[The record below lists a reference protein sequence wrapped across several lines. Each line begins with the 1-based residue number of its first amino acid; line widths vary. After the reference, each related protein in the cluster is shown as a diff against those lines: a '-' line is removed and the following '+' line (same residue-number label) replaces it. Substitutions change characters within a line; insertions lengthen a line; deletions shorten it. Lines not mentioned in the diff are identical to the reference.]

1 MNDLSKV
8 VDKLLAQ
15 GLLALRGTCVMPR
28 LVNSDYSNLAAQQG
42 ASIDVP
48 IPSAIKA
55 QAVTPGATSQ
65 DTGDISPVSA
75 TIKLDRWME
84 APFYLTDKDLMEAN
98 RGVIP
103 MQASEAVKAIANDV
117 NATLLG
123 LGRKF
128 YGMVGTPGT
137 TPFST
142 VVDAT
147 NARKVLNRQLAP
159 VNDRRIVL
167 DPDAEA
173 AALGLSGFA
182 DVSKS
187 GDARPIIDGTIG
199 RKYGFDWAMDQQ
211 VPTFEASV
219 MTEGALTVNGA
230 NEAGAQVVSLAKAT
244 NAAAATPPPM
254 TSTRL
259 VDSKDLENSGLSR
272 RSFSTAMRTSSA
284 ALLVLASLSLPIHD
298 TCSRILAISNMYLLS
313 PGEGRIGTRMR
324 LAAAQQAVGDQ
335 THGRVLH
342 AFHYILFTHA
352 VPKQAHG
359 KVFLDQQI
367 QHRVLGRLAEG
378 LAKGHGAFAF
388 APEVLFAGDR
398 GDVDVLPAHDLREIF
413 PAFGGEHV
421 LFDLFAFLRQGF
433 EQAVRPPRKESGY
446 TVKTCH

>member
-230 NEAGAQVVSLAKAT
+230 NEAGAQVVSLAFHRDAIAFAT
-244 NAAAATPPPM
+244 RPLMDSANGLGNLTQSA
-254 TSTRL
+254 
-259 VDSKDLENSGLSR
+259 VDPVSGLSLRLEVSREHKRTRFSYDILYGADVVR
-272 RSFSTAMRTSSA
+272 RE
-284 ALLVLASLSLPIHD
+284 LG
-298 TCSRILAISNMYLLS
+298 CRI
-313 PGEGRIGTRMR
+313 
-324 LAAAQQAVGDQ
+324 
-335 THGRVLH
+335 
-342 AFHYILFTHA
+342 
-352 VPKQAHG
+352 
-359 KVFLDQQI
+359 
-367 QHRVLGRLAEG
+367 
-378 LAKGHGAFAF
+378 
-388 APEVLFAGDR
+388 AG
-398 GDVDVLPAHDLREIF
+398 
-413 PAFGGEHV
+413 
-421 LFDLFAFLRQGF
+421 
-433 EQAVRPPRKESGY
+433 
-446 TVKTCH
+446 

>member
-167 DPDAEA
+167 DPDAEV

-211 VPTFEASV
+211 VPSFEASV

-230 NEAGAQVVSLAKAT
+230 NEAGAQVVSLAFHRDAIAFAT
-244 NAAAATPPPM
+244 RPLMDSANGLGNLTQSA
-254 TSTRL
+254 
-259 VDSKDLENSGLSR
+259 VDPVSGLSLRLEVSREHKRTRFSYDILYGADVVR
-272 RSFSTAMRTSSA
+272 RE
-284 ALLVLASLSLPIHD
+284 LG
-298 TCSRILAISNMYLLS
+298 CRI
-313 PGEGRIGTRMR
+313 
-324 LAAAQQAVGDQ
+324 
-335 THGRVLH
+335 
-342 AFHYILFTHA
+342 
-352 VPKQAHG
+352 
-359 KVFLDQQI
+359 
-367 QHRVLGRLAEG
+367 
-378 LAKGHGAFAF
+378 
-388 APEVLFAGDR
+388 AG
-398 GDVDVLPAHDLREIF
+398 
-413 PAFGGEHV
+413 
-421 LFDLFAFLRQGF
+421 
-433 EQAVRPPRKESGY
+433 
-446 TVKTCH
+446 

>member
-103 MQASEAVKAIANDV
+103 MQASEVVKAIANDV

-211 VPTFEASV
+211 VPSFEASV

-230 NEAGAQVVSLAKAT
+230 NEAGAQVVSLAFHRDAIAFAT
-244 NAAAATPPPM
+244 RPLMDSANGLGNLTQSA
-254 TSTRL
+254 
-259 VDSKDLENSGLSR
+259 VDPVSGLSLRLEVSREHKRTRFSYDILYGADVVR
-272 RSFSTAMRTSSA
+272 RE
-284 ALLVLASLSLPIHD
+284 LG
-298 TCSRILAISNMYLLS
+298 CRI
-313 PGEGRIGTRMR
+313 
-324 LAAAQQAVGDQ
+324 
-335 THGRVLH
+335 
-342 AFHYILFTHA
+342 
-352 VPKQAHG
+352 
-359 KVFLDQQI
+359 
-367 QHRVLGRLAEG
+367 
-378 LAKGHGAFAF
+378 
-388 APEVLFAGDR
+388 AG
-398 GDVDVLPAHDLREIF
+398 
-413 PAFGGEHV
+413 
-421 LFDLFAFLRQGF
+421 
-433 EQAVRPPRKESGY
+433 
-446 TVKTCH
+446 

>member
-15 GLLALRGTCVMPR
+15 GPLALRGTCVMPR

-128 YGMVGTPGT
+128 YGIVGTPGT

-211 VPTFEASV
+211 VPSFEASV

-230 NEAGAQVVSLAKAT
+230 NEAGAQVVSLAFHRDAIAFAT
-244 NAAAATPPPM
+244 RPLMDSANGLGNLTQSA
-254 TSTRL
+254 
-259 VDSKDLENSGLSR
+259 VDPVSGLSLRLEVSREHKRTRFSYDILYGADVVR
-272 RSFSTAMRTSSA
+272 RE
-284 ALLVLASLSLPIHD
+284 LG
-298 TCSRILAISNMYLLS
+298 CRI
-313 PGEGRIGTRMR
+313 
-324 LAAAQQAVGDQ
+324 
-335 THGRVLH
+335 
-342 AFHYILFTHA
+342 
-352 VPKQAHG
+352 
-359 KVFLDQQI
+359 
-367 QHRVLGRLAEG
+367 
-378 LAKGHGAFAF
+378 
-388 APEVLFAGDR
+388 AG
-398 GDVDVLPAHDLREIF
+398 
-413 PAFGGEHV
+413 
-421 LFDLFAFLRQGF
+421 
-433 EQAVRPPRKESGY
+433 
-446 TVKTCH
+446 

>member
-128 YGMVGTPGT
+128 YGIVGTPGT

-230 NEAGAQVVSLAKAT
+230 NEAGAQVVSLAFHRDAIAFAT
-244 NAAAATPPPM
+244 RPLMDSANGLGNPTQSA
-254 TSTRL
+254 
-259 VDSKDLENSGLSR
+259 VDPVSGLSLRLEVSREHKRTRFSYDILYGADVVR
-272 RSFSTAMRTSSA
+272 RE
-284 ALLVLASLSLPIHD
+284 LG
-298 TCSRILAISNMYLLS
+298 CRI
-313 PGEGRIGTRMR
+313 
-324 LAAAQQAVGDQ
+324 
-335 THGRVLH
+335 
-342 AFHYILFTHA
+342 
-352 VPKQAHG
+352 
-359 KVFLDQQI
+359 
-367 QHRVLGRLAEG
+367 
-378 LAKGHGAFAF
+378 
-388 APEVLFAGDR
+388 AG
-398 GDVDVLPAHDLREIF
+398 
-413 PAFGGEHV
+413 
-421 LFDLFAFLRQGF
+421 
-433 EQAVRPPRKESGY
+433 
-446 TVKTCH
+446 

>member
-211 VPTFEASV
+211 VPSFEASV

-230 NEAGAQVVSLAKAT
+230 NEAEEQKVSLAFHSDAIAFAT
-244 NAAAATPPPM
+244 RPLMDSANGLGNLIQSA
-254 TSTRL
+254 
-259 VDSKDLENSGLSR
+259 VDPVSGLSLRLEVSREHKRTRFSYDILYGADVVR
-272 RSFSTAMRTSSA
+272 RE
-284 ALLVLASLSLPIHD
+284 LG
-298 TCSRILAISNMYLLS
+298 CRI
-313 PGEGRIGTRMR
+313 
-324 LAAAQQAVGDQ
+324 
-335 THGRVLH
+335 
-342 AFHYILFTHA
+342 
-352 VPKQAHG
+352 
-359 KVFLDQQI
+359 
-367 QHRVLGRLAEG
+367 
-378 LAKGHGAFAF
+378 
-388 APEVLFAGDR
+388 AG
-398 GDVDVLPAHDLREIF
+398 
-413 PAFGGEHV
+413 
-421 LFDLFAFLRQGF
+421 
-433 EQAVRPPRKESGY
+433 
-446 TVKTCH
+446 

>member
-128 YGMVGTPGT
+128 YGIVGTPGT

-230 NEAGAQVVSLAKAT
+230 NEAGAQVVSLAFHRDAIAFAT
-244 NAAAATPPPM
+244 RPLMDSANGLGNLIQSA
-254 TSTRL
+254 
-259 VDSKDLENSGLSR
+259 VDPVSGLSLRLEVSREHKRTRFSYDILYGADVVR
-272 RSFSTAMRTSSA
+272 RE
-284 ALLVLASLSLPIHD
+284 LG
-298 TCSRILAISNMYLLS
+298 CRI
-313 PGEGRIGTRMR
+313 
-324 LAAAQQAVGDQ
+324 
-335 THGRVLH
+335 
-342 AFHYILFTHA
+342 
-352 VPKQAHG
+352 
-359 KVFLDQQI
+359 
-367 QHRVLGRLAEG
+367 
-378 LAKGHGAFAF
+378 
-388 APEVLFAGDR
+388 AG
-398 GDVDVLPAHDLREIF
+398 
-413 PAFGGEHV
+413 
-421 LFDLFAFLRQGF
+421 
-433 EQAVRPPRKESGY
+433 
-446 TVKTCH
+446 

>member
-211 VPTFEASV
+211 VPSFEASV

-230 NEAGAQVVSLAKAT
+230 NEAGVQVVSLAFHRDAIAFAT
-244 NAAAATPPPM
+244 RPLMDSANGLGNLTQSA
-254 TSTRL
+254 
-259 VDSKDLENSGLSR
+259 VDPVSGLSLRLEVSREHKRTRFSYDILYGADVVR
-272 RSFSTAMRTSSA
+272 RE
-284 ALLVLASLSLPIHD
+284 LG
-298 TCSRILAISNMYLLS
+298 CRI
-313 PGEGRIGTRMR
+313 
-324 LAAAQQAVGDQ
+324 
-335 THGRVLH
+335 
-342 AFHYILFTHA
+342 
-352 VPKQAHG
+352 
-359 KVFLDQQI
+359 
-367 QHRVLGRLAEG
+367 
-378 LAKGHGAFAF
+378 
-388 APEVLFAGDR
+388 AG
-398 GDVDVLPAHDLREIF
+398 
-413 PAFGGEHV
+413 
-421 LFDLFAFLRQGF
+421 
-433 EQAVRPPRKESGY
+433 
-446 TVKTCH
+446 

>member
-128 YGMVGTPGT
+128 YGIVGTPGT

-211 VPTFEASV
+211 VPSFEASV

-230 NEAGAQVVSLAKAT
+230 NEAGAQVVSLAFHRDAIAFAT
-244 NAAAATPPPM
+244 RPLMDSANGLGNLIQSA
-254 TSTRL
+254 
-259 VDSKDLENSGLSR
+259 VDPVSGLSLRLEVSREHKRTRFSYDILYGADVVR
-272 RSFSTAMRTSSA
+272 RE
-284 ALLVLASLSLPIHD
+284 LG
-298 TCSRILAISNMYLLS
+298 CRI
-313 PGEGRIGTRMR
+313 
-324 LAAAQQAVGDQ
+324 
-335 THGRVLH
+335 
-342 AFHYILFTHA
+342 
-352 VPKQAHG
+352 
-359 KVFLDQQI
+359 
-367 QHRVLGRLAEG
+367 
-378 LAKGHGAFAF
+378 
-388 APEVLFAGDR
+388 AG
-398 GDVDVLPAHDLREIF
+398 
-413 PAFGGEHV
+413 
-421 LFDLFAFLRQGF
+421 
-433 EQAVRPPRKESGY
+433 
-446 TVKTCH
+446 

>member
-137 TPFST
+137 MPFST

-173 AALGLSGFA
+173 AA
-182 DVSKS
+182 
-187 GDARPIIDGTIG
+187 
-199 RKYGFDWAMDQQ
+199 
-211 VPTFEASV
+211 
-219 MTEGALTVNGA
+219 
-230 NEAGAQVVSLAKAT
+230 QVVSLAKAT
-244 NAAAATPPPM
+244 NAAGLKEGDILTIAGDAQTYVVTEAVSLAVGNTAVKIYPGLARLTTGSEAVTVSGSHVMNLAFHRDAIAFATRPLM
-254 TSTRL
+254 DSANGL
-259 VDSKDLENSGLSR
+259 GNLIQSAVDPVSGLSLRLEVSREHKRTRFSYDILYGADVVR
-272 RSFSTAMRTSSA
+272 RE
-284 ALLVLASLSLPIHD
+284 LG
-298 TCSRILAISNMYLLS
+298 CRI
-313 PGEGRIGTRMR
+313 
-324 LAAAQQAVGDQ
+324 
-335 THGRVLH
+335 
-342 AFHYILFTHA
+342 
-352 VPKQAHG
+352 
-359 KVFLDQQI
+359 
-367 QHRVLGRLAEG
+367 
-378 LAKGHGAFAF
+378 
-388 APEVLFAGDR
+388 AG
-398 GDVDVLPAHDLREIF
+398 
-413 PAFGGEHV
+413 
-421 LFDLFAFLRQGF
+421 
-433 EQAVRPPRKESGY
+433 
-446 TVKTCH
+446 

>member
-15 GLLALRGTCVMPR
+15 GLLALRDTCVMPR

-211 VPTFEASV
+211 VPSFEASV

-230 NEAGAQVVSLAKAT
+230 NEAGAQVVSLAFHRDAIAFAT
-244 NAAAATPPPM
+244 RPLMDSANGLGNLTQSA
-254 TSTRL
+254 
-259 VDSKDLENSGLSR
+259 VDPVSGLSLRLEVSREHKRTRFSYDILYGADVVR
-272 RSFSTAMRTSSA
+272 RE
-284 ALLVLASLSLPIHD
+284 LG
-298 TCSRILAISNMYLLS
+298 CRI
-313 PGEGRIGTRMR
+313 
-324 LAAAQQAVGDQ
+324 
-335 THGRVLH
+335 
-342 AFHYILFTHA
+342 
-352 VPKQAHG
+352 
-359 KVFLDQQI
+359 
-367 QHRVLGRLAEG
+367 
-378 LAKGHGAFAF
+378 
-388 APEVLFAGDR
+388 AG
-398 GDVDVLPAHDLREIF
+398 
-413 PAFGGEHV
+413 
-421 LFDLFAFLRQGF
+421 
-433 EQAVRPPRKESGY
+433 
-446 TVKTCH
+446 

>member
-103 MQASEAVKAIANDV
+103 MQASEAIKAIANDV

-123 LGRKF
+123 LGCKF

-244 NAAAATPPPM
+244 NAAGLKEGDILTIAGDAQTYVVTEAVSLAVGNTAVKIYPGLARPTTGSEAVTVSGSHVMNLAFHRDAIAFATRPLM
-254 TSTRL
+254 DSANGL
-259 VDSKDLENSGLSR
+259 GNLIQSAVDPVSGLSLRLEVSREHKRTRFSYDILYGADVVR
-272 RSFSTAMRTSSA
+272 RE
-284 ALLVLASLSLPIHD
+284 LG
-298 TCSRILAISNMYLLS
+298 CRI
-313 PGEGRIGTRMR
+313 
-324 LAAAQQAVGDQ
+324 
-335 THGRVLH
+335 
-342 AFHYILFTHA
+342 
-352 VPKQAHG
+352 
-359 KVFLDQQI
+359 
-367 QHRVLGRLAEG
+367 
-378 LAKGHGAFAF
+378 
-388 APEVLFAGDR
+388 AG
-398 GDVDVLPAHDLREIF
+398 
-413 PAFGGEHV
+413 
-421 LFDLFAFLRQGF
+421 
-433 EQAVRPPRKESGY
+433 
-446 TVKTCH
+446 

>member
-211 VPTFEASV
+211 VRTFEASV

-230 NEAGAQVVSLAKAT
+230 NEAGAQVVSLAFHRDAIAFAT
-244 NAAAATPPPM
+244 RPLMDSANGLGNLIQSA
-254 TSTRL
+254 
-259 VDSKDLENSGLSR
+259 VDPVSGLSLRLEVSREHKRTRFSYDILYGADVVR
-272 RSFSTAMRTSSA
+272 RE
-284 ALLVLASLSLPIHD
+284 LG
-298 TCSRILAISNMYLLS
+298 CRI
-313 PGEGRIGTRMR
+313 
-324 LAAAQQAVGDQ
+324 
-335 THGRVLH
+335 
-342 AFHYILFTHA
+342 
-352 VPKQAHG
+352 
-359 KVFLDQQI
+359 
-367 QHRVLGRLAEG
+367 
-378 LAKGHGAFAF
+378 
-388 APEVLFAGDR
+388 AG
-398 GDVDVLPAHDLREIF
+398 
-413 PAFGGEHV
+413 
-421 LFDLFAFLRQGF
+421 
-433 EQAVRPPRKESGY
+433 
-446 TVKTCH
+446 

>member
-159 VNDRRIVL
+159 VNARRIVL

-211 VPTFEASV
+211 MPTFEASV

-230 NEAGAQVVSLAKAT
+230 EPS
-244 NAAAATPPPM
+244 
-254 TSTRL
+254 
-259 VDSKDLENSGLSR
+259 D
-272 RSFSTAMRTSSA
+272 
-284 ALLVLASLSLPIHD
+284 
-298 TCSRILAISNMYLLS
+298 
-313 PGEGRIGTRMR
+313 
-324 LAAAQQAVGDQ
+324 
-335 THGRVLH
+335 
-342 AFHYILFTHA
+342 A
-352 VPKQAHG
+352 VP
-359 KVFLDQQI
+359 
-367 QHRVLGRLAEG
+367 
-378 LAKGHGAFAF
+378 
-388 APEVLFAGDR
+388 PAGDYPEFR
-398 GDVDVLPAHDLREIF
+398 GDVSAAV
-413 PAFGGEHV
+413 
-421 LFDLFAFLRQGF
+421 
-433 EQAVRPPRKESGY
+433 EQAIAKVGADAESFSITNDLDYMPFLEAGWSEQAPAGFIAL
-446 TVKTCH
+446 TFREAAEQLGQMAREA

>member
-244 NAAAATPPPM
+244 NAAGLKEGDILTIAGDAQTYVVMEAVTVSGSHVMNLAFHRDAIAFATRPLM
-254 TSTRL
+254 DSANSL
-259 VDSKDLENSGLSR
+259 GNLIQSAVDPVSGLSLRLEVSREHKRTRFSYDILYGADVVR
-272 RSFSTAMRTSSA
+272 RE
-284 ALLVLASLSLPIHD
+284 LG
-298 TCSRILAISNMYLLS
+298 CRI
-313 PGEGRIGTRMR
+313 
-324 LAAAQQAVGDQ
+324 
-335 THGRVLH
+335 
-342 AFHYILFTHA
+342 
-352 VPKQAHG
+352 
-359 KVFLDQQI
+359 
-367 QHRVLGRLAEG
+367 
-378 LAKGHGAFAF
+378 
-388 APEVLFAGDR
+388 AG
-398 GDVDVLPAHDLREIF
+398 
-413 PAFGGEHV
+413 
-421 LFDLFAFLRQGF
+421 
-433 EQAVRPPRKESGY
+433 
-446 TVKTCH
+446 

>member
-28 LVNSDYSNLAAQQG
+28 LVNSDYSNFAAQQG

-211 VPTFEASV
+211 VPSFEASV

-230 NEAGAQVVSLAKAT
+230 NEAGAQVVSLAFHRDAIAFAT
-244 NAAAATPPPM
+244 RPLMDSANGLGNLTQSA
-254 TSTRL
+254 
-259 VDSKDLENSGLSR
+259 VDPVSGLSLRLEVSREHKRTRFSYDILYGADVVR
-272 RSFSTAMRTSSA
+272 RE
-284 ALLVLASLSLPIHD
+284 LG
-298 TCSRILAISNMYLLS
+298 CRI
-313 PGEGRIGTRMR
+313 
-324 LAAAQQAVGDQ
+324 
-335 THGRVLH
+335 
-342 AFHYILFTHA
+342 
-352 VPKQAHG
+352 
-359 KVFLDQQI
+359 
-367 QHRVLGRLAEG
+367 
-378 LAKGHGAFAF
+378 
-388 APEVLFAGDR
+388 AG
-398 GDVDVLPAHDLREIF
+398 
-413 PAFGGEHV
+413 
-421 LFDLFAFLRQGF
+421 
-433 EQAVRPPRKESGY
+433 
-446 TVKTCH
+446 

>member
-84 APFYLTDKDLMEAN
+84 APFYLTDKDLMKAN

-211 VPTFEASV
+211 VPSFEASV

-230 NEAGAQVVSLAKAT
+230 NEAGAQVVSLAFHRDAIAFAT
-244 NAAAATPPPM
+244 RPLMDSANGLGNLIQSA
-254 TSTRL
+254 
-259 VDSKDLENSGLSR
+259 VDPVSGLSLRLEVSREHKRTRFSYDILYGADVVR
-272 RSFSTAMRTSSA
+272 RE
-284 ALLVLASLSLPIHD
+284 LG
-298 TCSRILAISNMYLLS
+298 CRI
-313 PGEGRIGTRMR
+313 
-324 LAAAQQAVGDQ
+324 
-335 THGRVLH
+335 
-342 AFHYILFTHA
+342 
-352 VPKQAHG
+352 
-359 KVFLDQQI
+359 
-367 QHRVLGRLAEG
+367 
-378 LAKGHGAFAF
+378 
-388 APEVLFAGDR
+388 AG
-398 GDVDVLPAHDLREIF
+398 
-413 PAFGGEHV
+413 
-421 LFDLFAFLRQGF
+421 
-433 EQAVRPPRKESGY
+433 
-446 TVKTCH
+446 

>member
-199 RKYGFDWAMDQQ
+199 RKYGFDWATRPLMDS
-211 VPTFEASV
+211 AN
-219 MTEGALTVNGA
+219 GLGNLTQSA
-230 NEAGAQVVSLAKAT
+230 
-244 NAAAATPPPM
+244 
-254 TSTRL
+254 
-259 VDSKDLENSGLSR
+259 VDPVSGLSLRLEVSREHKRTRFSYDILYGADVVR
-272 RSFSTAMRTSSA
+272 RE
-284 ALLVLASLSLPIHD
+284 LG
-298 TCSRILAISNMYLLS
+298 CRI
-313 PGEGRIGTRMR
+313 
-324 LAAAQQAVGDQ
+324 
-335 THGRVLH
+335 
-342 AFHYILFTHA
+342 
-352 VPKQAHG
+352 
-359 KVFLDQQI
+359 
-367 QHRVLGRLAEG
+367 
-378 LAKGHGAFAF
+378 
-388 APEVLFAGDR
+388 AG
-398 GDVDVLPAHDLREIF
+398 
-413 PAFGGEHV
+413 
-421 LFDLFAFLRQGF
+421 
-433 EQAVRPPRKESGY
+433 
-446 TVKTCH
+446 

>member
-1 MNDLSKV
+1 
-8 VDKLLAQ
+8 
-15 GLLALRGTCVMPR
+15 
-28 LVNSDYSNLAAQQG
+28 
-42 ASIDVP
+42 
-48 IPSAIKA
+48 
-55 QAVTPGATSQ
+55 
-65 DTGDISPVSA
+65 
-75 TIKLDRWME
+75 
-84 APFYLTDKDLMEAN
+84 MEAN

-211 VPTFEASV
+211 EPSFEASV

-230 NEAGAQVVSLAKAT
+230 NEAGAQVVSLAFHRDAIAFAT
-244 NAAAATPPPM
+244 RPLMDSANGLGNLTQSA
-254 TSTRL
+254 
-259 VDSKDLENSGLSR
+259 VDPVSGLSLRLEVSREHKRTRFSYDILYGADVVR
-272 RSFSTAMRTSSA
+272 RE
-284 ALLVLASLSLPIHD
+284 LG
-298 TCSRILAISNMYLLS
+298 CRI
-313 PGEGRIGTRMR
+313 
-324 LAAAQQAVGDQ
+324 
-335 THGRVLH
+335 
-342 AFHYILFTHA
+342 
-352 VPKQAHG
+352 
-359 KVFLDQQI
+359 
-367 QHRVLGRLAEG
+367 
-378 LAKGHGAFAF
+378 
-388 APEVLFAGDR
+388 AG
-398 GDVDVLPAHDLREIF
+398 
-413 PAFGGEHV
+413 
-421 LFDLFAFLRQGF
+421 
-433 EQAVRPPRKESGY
+433 
-446 TVKTCH
+446 

>member
-211 VPTFEASV
+211 VPSFEASV

-230 NEAGAQVVSLAKAT
+230 NEAGAQVVSLAFHRDAIAFAT
-244 NAAAATPPPM
+244 RPLMDSANGLGNLIQSA
-254 TSTRL
+254 
-259 VDSKDLENSGLSR
+259 VDPVSGLSLRLEVSREHKRTRFSYDILYGADVVR
-272 RSFSTAMRTSSA
+272 RE
-284 ALLVLASLSLPIHD
+284 LG
-298 TCSRILAISNMYLLS
+298 CRI
-313 PGEGRIGTRMR
+313 
-324 LAAAQQAVGDQ
+324 
-335 THGRVLH
+335 
-342 AFHYILFTHA
+342 
-352 VPKQAHG
+352 
-359 KVFLDQQI
+359 
-367 QHRVLGRLAEG
+367 
-378 LAKGHGAFAF
+378 
-388 APEVLFAGDR
+388 AG
-398 GDVDVLPAHDLREIF
+398 
-413 PAFGGEHV
+413 
-421 LFDLFAFLRQGF
+421 
-433 EQAVRPPRKESGY
+433 
-446 TVKTCH
+446 

>member
-244 NAAAATPPPM
+244 NAAGLKEGDILTIAGDTQTYVVTEAVSLAVGNTAVKIYPGLARPTTGSEAVTVSGSHVMNLAFHRDAIAFATRPLMDSANGLGNLIQSAVDPVSGCPSVWKSPASTSAPDSAM
-254 TSTRL
+254 TSC
-259 VDSKDLENSGLSR
+259 
-272 RSFSTAMRTSSA
+272 TARTWCAGNSA
-284 ALLVLASLSLPIHD
+284 AA
-298 TCSRILAISNMYLLS
+298 S
-313 PGEGRIGTRMR
+313 PGRR
-324 LAAAQQAVGDQ
+324 
-335 THGRVLH
+335 LH
-342 AFHYILFTHA
+342 AHQHSEDQERGNGERVHRHQRGRFRSVEAPVLELGSHDRHA
-352 VPKQAHG
+352 GALLRRAERKQA
-359 KVFLDQQI
+359 
-367 QHRVLGRLAEG
+367 
-378 LAKGHGAFAF
+378 
-388 APEVLFAGDR
+388 
-398 GDVDVLPAHDLREIF
+398 
-413 PAFGGEHV
+413 
-421 LFDLFAFLRQGF
+421 
-433 EQAVRPPRKESGY
+433 S
-446 TVKTCH
+446 

>member
-65 DTGDISPVSA
+65 DTGDISPVAA

-128 YGMVGTPGT
+128 YGIVGTPGT

-230 NEAGAQVVSLAKAT
+230 NEAGAQVVSLAFHRDAIAFAT
-244 NAAAATPPPM
+244 RPLMDSANGLGNLTQSA
-254 TSTRL
+254 
-259 VDSKDLENSGLSR
+259 VDPVSGLSLR
-272 RSFSTAMRTSSA
+272 LEVSREHKRTRFSYDILYGADVVRGE
-284 ALLVLASLSLPIHD
+284 LG
-298 TCSRILAISNMYLLS
+298 CRI
-313 PGEGRIGTRMR
+313 
-324 LAAAQQAVGDQ
+324 
-335 THGRVLH
+335 
-342 AFHYILFTHA
+342 
-352 VPKQAHG
+352 
-359 KVFLDQQI
+359 
-367 QHRVLGRLAEG
+367 
-378 LAKGHGAFAF
+378 
-388 APEVLFAGDR
+388 AG
-398 GDVDVLPAHDLREIF
+398 
-413 PAFGGEHV
+413 
-421 LFDLFAFLRQGF
+421 
-433 EQAVRPPRKESGY
+433 
-446 TVKTCH
+446 

>member
-55 QAVTPGATSQ
+55 QAVTPGATPQ
-65 DTGDISPVSA
+65 DTSDISPVSA

-173 AALGLSGFA
+173 AA
-182 DVSKS
+182 
-187 GDARPIIDGTIG
+187 
-199 RKYGFDWAMDQQ
+199 
-211 VPTFEASV
+211 
-219 MTEGALTVNGA
+219 
-230 NEAGAQVVSLAKAT
+230 QVVSLAKAT
-244 NAAAATPPPM
+244 NVASLKEGDILTIAGDAQTYVVTEAVSLAVGNTAVKIYPGLARATTGSEAVTVSGSHVM
-254 TSTRL
+254 NLAFHRDAIAFATRPL
-259 VDSKDLENSGLSR
+259 MDSANGLGNLIQSAVDPVSGLSLRLEVSREHKRTRFSYDILYGADVVR
-272 RSFSTAMRTSSA
+272 RE
-284 ALLVLASLSLPIHD
+284 LG
-298 TCSRILAISNMYLLS
+298 CRI
-313 PGEGRIGTRMR
+313 
-324 LAAAQQAVGDQ
+324 
-335 THGRVLH
+335 
-342 AFHYILFTHA
+342 
-352 VPKQAHG
+352 
-359 KVFLDQQI
+359 
-367 QHRVLGRLAEG
+367 
-378 LAKGHGAFAF
+378 
-388 APEVLFAGDR
+388 AG
-398 GDVDVLPAHDLREIF
+398 
-413 PAFGGEHV
+413 
-421 LFDLFAFLRQGF
+421 
-433 EQAVRPPRKESGY
+433 
-446 TVKTCH
+446 

>member
-128 YGMVGTPGT
+128 YGIFGTPGT

-211 VPTFEASV
+211 VPSFEASV

-230 NEAGAQVVSLAKAT
+230 NEAGAQVVSLAFHRDAIAFAT
-244 NAAAATPPPM
+244 RPLMDSANGLGNLTQSA
-254 TSTRL
+254 
-259 VDSKDLENSGLSR
+259 VDPVSGLSLRLEVSREHKRTRFSYDILYGADVVR
-272 RSFSTAMRTSSA
+272 RE
-284 ALLVLASLSLPIHD
+284 LG
-298 TCSRILAISNMYLLS
+298 CRI
-313 PGEGRIGTRMR
+313 
-324 LAAAQQAVGDQ
+324 
-335 THGRVLH
+335 
-342 AFHYILFTHA
+342 
-352 VPKQAHG
+352 
-359 KVFLDQQI
+359 
-367 QHRVLGRLAEG
+367 
-378 LAKGHGAFAF
+378 
-388 APEVLFAGDR
+388 AG
-398 GDVDVLPAHDLREIF
+398 
-413 PAFGGEHV
+413 
-421 LFDLFAFLRQGF
+421 
-433 EQAVRPPRKESGY
+433 
-446 TVKTCH
+446 

>member
-28 LVNSDYSNLAAQQG
+28 LVNSDYSNFAAQQG

-128 YGMVGTPGT
+128 YGIVGTPGT

-211 VPTFEASV
+211 VPSFEASV

-230 NEAGAQVVSLAKAT
+230 NEAGAQVVSLTKAT
-244 NAAAATPPPM
+244 NAA
-254 TSTRL
+254 
-259 VDSKDLENSGLSR
+259 GLKEGDILTIAGDAQTY
-272 RSFSTAMRTSSA
+272 TARTWCAGNSA
-284 ALLVLASLSLPIHD
+284 AA
-298 TCSRILAISNMYLLS
+298 S
-313 PGEGRIGTRMR
+313 PGRR
-324 LAAAQQAVGDQ
+324 
-335 THGRVLH
+335 LH
-342 AFHYILFTHA
+342 AHQHSEDQERGNGERVHRHQRGRFRSVEAPVLELGSHDRHA
-352 VPKQAHG
+352 GALLRRAERKQA
-359 KVFLDQQI
+359 
-367 QHRVLGRLAEG
+367 
-378 LAKGHGAFAF
+378 
-388 APEVLFAGDR
+388 
-398 GDVDVLPAHDLREIF
+398 
-413 PAFGGEHV
+413 
-421 LFDLFAFLRQGF
+421 
-433 EQAVRPPRKESGY
+433 S
-446 TVKTCH
+446 